1 MQSGADCQFVLD
13 APCDRIAR
21 QASVRWDE
29 NAASRFT
36 NHQHSPGLV
45 GRRRLLLCFCSGQEA
60 SRSRSRDHVAAW
72 ATKQKRTQLAMS
84 SSWRLDSR
92 DRRSGADRRGRLPS
106 RQSPPCQLAPDDRR
120 WRLLDGC
127 RQLTREP
134 PVLAPRS
141 CRGLAPR
148 GVLSARS
155 RKDADGSEMRVAAER
170 RPPRPRCIH
179 GRRVG
184 VTARHA
190 AGRHGPLTLLPLLR
204 DVNGPKTLSQAAS
217 PGRGAIPRRG
227 PRASRGGRRQP
238 SSRLRPPPSA

>member
-148 GVLSARS
+148 GALAAQRGVFRATTAETCRAGKGGLPRTSAS
-155 RKDADGSEMRVAAER
+155 AEFA
-170 RPPRPRCIH
+170 CGLQEI
-179 GRRVG
+179 
-184 VTARHA
+184 
-190 AGRHGPLTLLPLLR
+190 
-204 DVNGPKTLSQAAS
+204 Q
-217 PGRGAIPRRG
+217 
-227 PRASRGGRRQP
+227 RRQIDA
-238 SSRLRPPPSA
+238 RLAWRRRRNIGGPERSK